1 MKLFYFFLFCFTIGI
16 NPTEGQLHQESG
28 GILLR
33 FVFHPNYNN
42 YEKSCCKFSNQRCL
56 AFVTSKGFVSNA
68 YKGRIETYQYSG
80 IFDVQIWNLRKMDA
94 GIYSCFVVQTP
105 AIHMIFQVDITDKC
119 GSNVPSLPNITQ
131 HPPQELVYTTVDFKC
146 HHKTS
151 NIYENLNIHNSSSDS
166 DNAVKTQ
173 DSVEYATI
181 SRVL

>member
-1 MKLFYFFLFCFTIGI
+1 
-16 NPTEGQLHQESG
+16 
-28 GILLR
+28 
-33 FVFHPNYNN
+33 
-42 YEKSCCKFSNQRCL
+42 
-56 AFVTSKGFVSNA
+56 
-68 YKGRIETYQYSG
+68 
-80 IFDVQIWNLRKMDA
+80 MDA

-105 AIHMIFQVDITDKC
+105 AIHMIFQVDITESKPVLNPTLALPKSTTSPVRSAHQLLEKHPEESSNKWSSKFTLGAISCVVVIILILFITLTVFYYKKKSKDKC